1 MTKRPVVLAAMLLAP
16 AMLSSCSE
24 KPVDLPYGT
33 VQQMM
38 ANEVQPTADIYWGA
52 VGSASELI
60 DGEPVFREWKPE
72 TDAEWQ
78 AVAASAAKMRDL
90 AQTLGSPAYADAR
103 GNGWTDFTDGLA
115 EAATRAEQAAQSKDA
130 DAVFEAGGTLYSVCS
145 ACHQAFPP
153 EEAPAGGEP
162 VDMTP
167 ADNG

>member
-1 MTKRPVVLAAMLLAP
+1 MKPTFRTLAGTIAAALLLASCAKEP
-16 AMLSSCSE
+16 A
-24 KPVDLPYGT
+24 DLPYGT

-52 VGSASELI
+52 VGSASELV
-60 DGEPVFREWKPE
+60 DGQPVFREWKPE

-78 AVAASAAKMRDL
+78 AVAASAAKLRDL
-90 AQTLGSPAYADAR
+90 ANSLGSPEYADGRAE
-103 GNGWTDFTDGLA
+103 GWTDFTEGMA

-153 EEAPAGGEP
+153 EEGLPGEP

-167 ADNG
+167 DR

>member
-1 MTKRPVVLAAMLLAP
+1 MKINFRVVAGTIAATLALASCTK
-16 AMLSSCSE
+16 E
-24 KPVDLPYGT
+24 PVDLPFGT

-52 VGSASELI
+52 VGSASELV
-60 DGEPVFREWKPE
+60 DGQPVFREWQPE

-78 AVAASAAKMRDL
+78 AVAASAAKLRDL
-90 AQTLGSPAYADAR
+90 ANALGSPEYAEGRDA
-103 GNGWTDFTDGLA
+103 GWTDFTEGMA

-130 DAVFEAGGTLYSVCS
+130 DAVFEAGGTLYAVCS

-153 EEAPAGGEP
+153 EAGVPGEQ

-167 ADNG
+167 DQ